1 MTPVPAL
8 SLVLD
13 AEAAVA
19 GYWSDSTA
27 TLNATISLR
36 NEGTRRLD
44 APQRVLVW
52 CTQGSESG
60 CREEL
65 SVSLTDGYGPTTA
78 EIDMRV
84 PMGRMTT
91 LRFDYGADAP
101 LTLDVDIPERI
112 LGVERDVWECYA
124 HRPPGGV
131 APRFGR
137 RTVSGCGGW
146 ESGTVEK
153 WLNDV
158 PVKYWATGYS
168 EYVPILEEV
177 LMELAP
183 ALNLELKRVEQ
194 EEDADL
200 RAFVGVLRAAADGY
214 VGADEYKRLVTD
226 SAGFASWDNNRR
238 GETTSAY
245 LFVWKLDDGRWG
257 GPERDRVKKVTIHEV
272 LHAAVPISHSSRID
286 SVMGGSSLKWLSP
299 IDEALIRL
307 NSHRLVQPG
316 MTMEEVKALVVFRDE
331 LLDVA
336 TPPELDARGML
347 WRTAV
352 QMSEAGSTKFRI
364 RGGYPG
370 HRCDY
375 KFGGRREMATL
386 EVSGLN
392 RFLGSPRLS
401 RFTEHKT
408 DFFLAWSG
416 DLGKWR
422 YWIEKDE
429 GWAEI
434 DGAYMQDATN
444 WGRWPSR
451 IYRALY
457 GLLNDSVTLRLTDP
471 SDGTVTLEATM
482 DMESAP
488 SLWDWSRR
496 KLVTVEVALV
506 LDADTHALKG
516 YKWREHDKVAGGF
529 CQDYEEEAREVELG
543 VEMEI
548 PEVISAALDQ

>member
-1 MTPVPAL
+1 M
-8 SLVLD
+8 
-13 AEAAVA
+13 
-19 GYWSDSTA
+19 
-27 TLNATISLR
+27 
-36 NEGTRRLD
+36 
-44 APQRVLVW
+44 
-52 CTQGSESG
+52 
-60 CREEL
+60 
-65 SVSLTDGYGPTTA
+65 
-78 EIDMRV
+78 
-84 PMGRMTT
+84 
-91 LRFDYGADAP
+91 
-101 LTLDVDIPERI
+101 
-112 LGVERDVWECYA
+112 
-124 HRPPGGV
+124 
-131 APRFGR
+131 
-137 RTVSGCGGW
+137 
-146 ESGTVEK
+146 
-153 WLNDV
+153 
-158 PVKYWATGYS
+158 
-168 EYVPILEEV
+168 EEV

-183 ALNLELKRVEQ
+183 ALNLEFKRVEQ

-257 GPERDRVKKVTIHEV
+257 ERERDRVKKVTIHEV

-286 SVMGGSSLKWLSP
+286 SVMGGSSLRWLSP

-336 TPPELDARGML
+336 TPPELDAREML

-422 YWIEKDE
+422 YWMKRTEAGPRSTTLTWRTRPTGVGGLAGFTGRSTVAQRLSHI
-429 GWAEI
+429 AA
-434 DGAYMQDATN
+434 DGPL
-444 WGRWPSR
+444 RWH
-451 IYRALY
+451 
-457 GLLNDSVTLRLTDP
+457 GD
-471 SDGTVTLEATM
+471 
-482 DMESAP
+482 
-488 SLWDWSRR
+488 
-496 KLVTVEVALV
+496 
-506 LDADTHALKG
+506 
-516 YKWREHDKVAGGF
+516 AGGH
-529 CQDYEEEAREVELG
+529 YGYG
-543 VEMEI
+543 VRTFA
-548 PEVISAALDQ
+548 VGLVKA